1 MWFFHINLKGQ
12 MLLEALFRRTDATSD
27 SEFDI
32 IRQEMGKEI
41 APDI

>member
-1 MWFFHINLKGQ
+1 

-27 SEFDI
+27 SEVEI